1 MMSEEMFETMM
12 HMIGYGNLEENF
24 IDAMDSCNYE
34 TLLELAEWC
43 DRRWG
48 TDVVVTLE
56 KAIERMEE

>member
-1 MMSEEMFETMM
+1 MISEEMFETMM

-24 IDAMDSCNYE
+24 IDAMDSCDYE

-48 TDVVVTLE
+48 MAV
-56 KAIERMEE
+56 RS